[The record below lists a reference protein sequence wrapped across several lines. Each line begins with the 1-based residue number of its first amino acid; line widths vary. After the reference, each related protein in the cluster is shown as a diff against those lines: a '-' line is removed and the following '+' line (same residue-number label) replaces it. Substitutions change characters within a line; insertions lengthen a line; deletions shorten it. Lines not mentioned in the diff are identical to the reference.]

1 MKRILVI
8 GYSQS
13 GQLYEILSNFLK
25 PFQGVEIE
33 QVKIETQRPFPF
45 PWTSDVF
52 FDTMPESVLEEP
64 VSLAPYTLQSKTYD
78 LIILG
83 YQPWYLS
90 PSIPTTSL
98 LKDPKF
104 LSVLKNTPVLT
115 VIGARNMWLNAHES
129 VVGYIEEAG
138 GRIVG
143 NIPLID
149 RHQNLVSALSILHWM
164 LTGKKERK
172 WGVLPYPGVSD
183 KDIREVELFGQKV
196 FKAFQKDSYEG
207 LQAEILAEDKIDI
220 HPSIL
225 LVEMRGKRLFLA
237 WANLIKKK
245 SVSSKKRSFWVNV
258 YKYYLLVALFIVS
271 PIVLTIY
278 TIFIRPFV
286 GKSIQRK
293 KEHFLYLG
301 ITRT

>member
-13 GQLYEILSNFLK
+13 GQLYEILANFLK
-25 PFQGVEIE
+25 PFEGVKIE
-33 QVKIETQRPFPF
+33 QVKIDTKEPFPF
-45 PWTSDVF
+45 PWTSAVF

-64 VSLAPYTLQSKTYD
+64 VELAPYTLKSTTYD

-104 LSVLKNTPVLT
+104 LSVLKNTPVVT
-115 VIGARNMWLNAHES
+115 VIGARNMWLNAQES
-129 VVGYIEEAG
+129 VVGYIEGAG
-138 GRIVG
+138 GNVVG
-143 NIPLID
+143 NVPLID
-149 RHQNLVSALSILHWM
+149 RHQNLVSVLSILHWM

-172 WGVLPYPGVSD
+172 WGVLASPGVSD
-183 KDIREVELFGQKV
+183 KDIEEVEIFGKKV
-196 FKAFQKDSYEG
+196 FEG
-207 LQAEILAEDKIDI
+207 LEKGTYKGVQDEILTEGKIDI

-225 LVEMRGKRLFLA
+225 LVEIRGKTLFQA

-245 SVSSKKRSFWVNV
+245 GATSEKRSFWVNM
-258 YKYYLLVALFIVS
+258 YKYYLLIALFIIS

-278 TIFIRPFV
+278 TILIRPFRR
-286 GKSIQRK
+286 KSIQKK
-293 KEHFLYLG
+293 KEYFLYLG
-301 ITRT
+301 IDRT

>member
-13 GQLYEILSNFLK
+13 GQLYEILENFLK
-25 PFQGVEIE
+25 PFEGVEIE
-33 QVKIETQRPFPF
+33 QVKIEPKEAFPF

-64 VSLAPYTLQSKTYD
+64 VDLAPYTLKSTSYD
-78 LIILG
+78 LIIVG

-104 LSVLKNTPVLT
+104 LSILKNTPVVT
-115 VIGARNMWLNAHES
+115 VIGARNMWLNAQES
-129 VVGYIEEAG
+129 VVGYIEGAG
-138 GRIVG
+138 GKVVG
-143 NIPLID
+143 NVPLVD
-149 RHQNLVSALSILHWM
+149 RHQNLVSVLSILHWM

-172 WGVLPYPGVSD
+172 WGVLATPGVSD
-183 KDIREVELFGQKV
+183 KDIKGVEIFGKKV
-196 FKAFQKDSYEG
+196 FKG
-207 LQAEILAEDKIDI
+207 LQKGTYKGLQEEILAEQTIDI

-225 LVEMRGKRLFLA
+225 LVETRGKILFLA
-237 WANLIKKK
+237 WAKLIKKK
-245 SVSSKKRSFWVNV
+245 GAGSKKRSFWVSM

-278 TIFIRPFV
+278 TLLIRPFT
-286 GKSIQRK
+286 GKSIQK
-293 KEHFLYLG
+293 KTEHFLYLG
-301 ITRT
+301 IDRT